1 MKFVHLHAHSCYSL
15 LDGVSTPRELATKAR
30 IMGMPAVALTDH
42 GNLYAA
48 YKFYHECQEQS
59 IKPILGQE
67 FYYVPDRTVKDRSNR
82 HVVLLAKNLQGW
94 KNLMKLS
101 SLAYLE
107 GFYYKPRIDTEL
119 IEKYHEGLIAMSAC
133 CSGIIA
139 KLILEGDE
147 KKITDEWRQW
157 VSLFQ
162 GDFYLEI
169 MPLSFAPQKAINV
182 KLVEMS
188 NKFQIPLVATA
199 DSHYPNQDDYKVHE
213 IVTKV
218 RSSSDFVLEATD
230 LWFRSDEEMKQGF
243 AEHHPMIPEETVW
256 LAMNNTIEI
265 ASRVEHFDIKPK
277 YRMPTVDIQIAGS

>member
-1 MKFVHLHAHSCYSL
+1 MKFVHLHTHSCYSL
-15 LDGVSTPRELATKAR
+15 LDGLSTPKELATKAR
-30 IMGMPAVALTDH
+30 MMGMPAVALTDH

-67 FYYVPDRTVKDRSNR
+67 FYYVPDRTVKDKSNR

-94 KNLMKLS
+94 KNLMRLS

-107 GFYYKPRIDTEL
+107 GFYYKPRIDAEL
-119 IEKYHEGLIAMSAC
+119 VGKYHEGLIAMSAC

-139 KLILEGDE
+139 KLILEGDAE
-147 KKITDEWRQW
+147 KIMEEWRRW
-157 VSLFQ
+157 VGWFK

-169 MPLSFAPQKAINV
+169 MPLDFAIQKIINV
-182 KLVEMS
+182 ELVEMS

-199 DSHYPNQDDYKVHE
+199 DSHYPNRDDYKVHE
-213 IVTKV
+213 IATKV

-230 LWFRSDEEMKQGF
+230 LWFRNEEEMKQGF
-243 AEHHPMIPEETVW
+243 AEHHPMIPENIVW

-265 ASRVEHFDIKPK
+265 ANRIERFDIKPK